1 MSCTCRLVRPFLA
14 SHSKGKMLR
23 NNVYVEKSLPLKEV
37 IGLKIC
43 SHLSH
48 DENAHLMTSTLIRH
62 VDGKKLAQVAA

>member
-1 MSCTCRLVRPFLA
+1 
-14 SHSKGKMLR
+14 MLR